1 MTDEL
6 QMTGNLEDQNTPGI
20 NPEDESSETQDT
32 ENQES
37 QLQQLLD
44 SKNIAEKLDKQK
56 LDEIGDTCKKEF
68 DIDLQSR
75 EHWERDLE
83 EWLKLA
89 MQVREVKSFPWP
101 KASNVKYPL
110 LSTAAMQFAARAYP
124 SLVPSDGKVVKVEV
138 IGDDPDGQKEA
149 KAQRVATYMS
159 YQVMKDIPDWE
170 EEMDKLLMML
180 PISGVVFKKTY
191 FSPAKNKIC
200 SHLVTPKNLV
210 VHYWAKSLETAERT
224 SEIIEMSKRVVTERI
239 RQGIFLDVDLDNPT
253 LDSTLT
259 KVENGN
265 IASNDDSIPYI
276 IIEQHRFLD
285 LDDDGYEEPYIVTF
299 ERKSGKVLR
308 ITARWEVEDAIKTDE
323 KGKIISIEPTCFYT
337 KFSFIPNPDGSFY
350 DLGFGLLLGPLN
362 ESVNSAI
369 NQLVDSGTIN
379 NLQSGFIGKGLRLK
393 MGNQA
398 LTPGEWRPV
407 NATADDLRKQ
417 IVPLP
422 SKEPSNVIFQL
433 MGSLITSGKE
443 LASVAEIFTG
453 KMPGQNTPAT
463 TTMATVEQGMK
474 VFTAVYKR
482 IFRSLTKEFKRIY
495 RLNEIYIDP
504 NTYSAIIGGTIGPD
518 DFDYETHEI
527 CPGADPS
534 AASTQEKLMKA
545 QALMEL
551 LPIGVLD
558 PIEVVTRV
566 LQAQEQPNV
575 NKLFNQ
581 QVQQTGQMPPP
592 PPDPK
597 LQEMQMKGQ
606 MEQQKFQ
613 LQAESQQ
620 QKMELDSRDRQQQLA
635 MKQQEHAI
643 DMANKQQ
650 LAHLQAQEAIHK
662 QRIFSAQAQADMNQ
676 KMVHGE
682 QLHQQKLQQA
692 KETAKSSQNKTS
704 QTGRVHQLQKPSSKK

>member
-1 MTDEL
+1 MNDEL
-6 QMTGNLEDQNTPGI
+6 QMTGNLADQTSPGI
-20 NPEDESSETQDT
+20 DDPDEATETQGD

-37 QLQQLLD
+37 KLQQLLD
-44 SKNIAEKLDKQK
+44 SQNIAEKLDKEK
-56 LDEIGDTCKKEF
+56 LDAIGDTCKQEF
-68 DIDLQSR
+68 EIDLQSR

-83 EWLKLA
+83 EWLRLA
-89 MQVREVKSFPWP
+89 MQVREAKSFPWP

-138 IGDDPDGQKEA
+138 IGQDPDGEKEA
-149 KAQRVATYMS
+149 KAHRVATYMS
-159 YQVMKDIPDWE
+159 YQVMKDITDWE
-170 EEMDKLLMML
+170 EDMDKLLMML
-180 PISGVVFKKTY
+180 PIAGVVFKKTY
-191 FSPAKNKIC
+191 FSKAKNKIC
-200 SHLVTPKNLV
+200 SYLVSPKNLV

-224 SEIIEMSKRVVTERI
+224 SEIIEMSKRVLTERV
-239 RQGIFLDVDLDNPT
+239 RQGIFLDVDLEKPT
-253 LDSTLT
+253 LDPTLT

-265 IASNDDSIPYI
+265 IAANDDSIPYI

-299 ERKSGKVLR
+299 ERKTGKVLR
-308 ITARWEVEDAIKTDE
+308 ITARWEIDDAIKTDE
-323 KGKIISIEPTCFYT
+323 KGKITSIEPTCFYT

-369 NQLVDSGTIN
+369 NQLIDSGTIN

-393 MGNQA
+393 MGNTP
-398 LTPGEWRPV
+398 LSPGEWRPV

-422 SKEPSNVIFQL
+422 SKEPSHVLFQL

-495 RLNEIYIDP
+495 KLNETYIDP
-504 NTYSAIIGGTIGPD
+504 NTYSAVIGGTIGPD

-545 QALMEL
+545 QALLEL

-575 NKLFNQ
+575 TKLFNQ

-597 LQEMQMKGQ
+597 MLELQMKGQ
-606 MEQQKFQ
+606 METNKLN
-613 LQAESQQ
+613 LQSQVTQ
-620 QKMELDSRDRQQQLA
+620 QKMELESRDKQQQMA
-635 MKQQEHAI
+635 MQAQAHALE
-643 DMANKQQ
+643 MQNKQ
-650 LAHLQAQEAIHK
+650 
-662 QRIFSAQAQADMNQ
+662 AQAQAAVSATYHQTQARMAQAQAQTNQ
-676 KMVHGE
+676 SMHHAE
-682 QLHQQKLQQA
+682 QAHQQKLQHA
-692 KETAKSSQNKTS
+692 KEQAKSSQSKTS
-704 QTGRVHQLQKPSSKK
+704 STGKVHQSQKPSSKK